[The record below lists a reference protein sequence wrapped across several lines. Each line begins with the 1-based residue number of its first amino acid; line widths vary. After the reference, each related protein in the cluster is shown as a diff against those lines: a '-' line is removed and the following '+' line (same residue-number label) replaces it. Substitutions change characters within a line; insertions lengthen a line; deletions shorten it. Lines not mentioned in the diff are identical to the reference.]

1 MEAALAVKF
10 GGSFR
15 LNKWRQVLHEYRGS
29 SDQLFLHQYPDAV
42 FTLTGSFHINIHI
55 QFLHKYI
62 YRQFYKNIQ
71 TITEAVF
78 ASIDGGGPFFV
89 SIRYTKAVFP

>member
-1 MEAALAVKF
+1 MAVKF

-29 SDQLFLHQYPDAV
+29 SDQLPDAV

-62 YRQFYKNIQ
+62 YRQFDKNIQ